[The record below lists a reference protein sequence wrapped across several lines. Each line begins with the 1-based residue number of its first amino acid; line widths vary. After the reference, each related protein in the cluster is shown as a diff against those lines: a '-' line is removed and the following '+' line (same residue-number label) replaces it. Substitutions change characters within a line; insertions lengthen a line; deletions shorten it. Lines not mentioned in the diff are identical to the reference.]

1 MHLNPIGLPKNKEPF
16 KKRFQLAVVTL
27 DLKFGKQI
35 ADEASKRGIEA
46 RHYESMDKVPLSADT
61 IIVKR
66 NEHSEVSSEKVFVAE
81 PQSSPRSIV
90 DKAIETGYR
99 KKKVAKAIVVIDPG
113 KKTGAAF
120 FADDILLRTETY
132 FTNEP
137 LIDDVAEFFSNH
149 REAQRLILIGE
160 GAPDFRQ
167 TLITQLTNKV
177 PELTAENIVTVPEK
191 NSSKLAGGKDEIAA
205 TIISW
210 TRRRHKRL

>member
-1 MHLNPIGLPKNKEPF
+1 VHLNPIGLPKTKELV
-16 KKRFQLAVVTL
+16 KKKFQLAVVTL

-35 ADEASKRGIEA
+35 TDEARKRGIEA
-46 RHYESMDKVPLSADT
+46 KLYESLDRVPLSTDA
-61 IIVKR
+61 VVVRR
-66 NEHSEVSSEKVFVAE
+66 NEYDEVLSEKMFVANL
-81 PQSSPRSIV
+81 QSSPRSIV

-99 KKKVAKAIVVIDPG
+99 KKKVAKATVVIDPG
-113 KKTGAAF
+113 KKTGAAY

-132 FTNEP
+132 FSNEP

-149 REAQRLILIGE
+149 PEAQQLVLVGE

-167 TLITQLTNKV
+167 TLIEQLVEKIPGLST
-177 PELTAENIVTVPEK
+177 ENIITVPER

-210 TRRRHKRL
+210 TRRKQKRI